1 MKTILYPEEKQWA
14 GLCARPK
21 ADTQAL
27 EDTCR
32 EIFEDIRENGDA
44 ALGKYTRRFDKADL
58 NAFAVSPEEFDW
70 AEQAVPTELK
80 AAIRVAK
87 GNIEAFHKL
96 QIPPEHRWENPAG
109 FVCWQAPR
117 PIERVG
123 IYVPG
128 GSAPLFS
135 TVLMLAVPAAIAGC
149 REVVM
154 CTPPSA
160 DGRVNPVVLWTAR
173 LCGVTRV
180 FKAGGI
186 QAIAALTFGTQSI
199 PAVYKIFGPGNG
211 YVMAAKQLAQ
221 RYGVAIDMPAG
232 PSEVLVIADG
242 SARAD
247 FVAADLLSQAEHGP
261 DSQVLLLTDRADF
274 PQAVEAEI
282 GKQLAALPR
291 KDIAEKALEN
301 SRIIVLENI
310 DQCMAFSNRY
320 APEHLI
326 LCVRDYEKRAEEVMN
341 AGSVFLGNY
350 SPESAGDYA
359 SGTNHTL
366 PTSAYAR
373 AYSGVNVDAF
383 VKKITYQEISA
394 GGLKALGPVIET
406 MAGAEQLAAHKNAVS
421 VRLKAL
427 EE

>member
-14 GLCARPK
+14 DLCARPK

-27 EDTCR
+27 EATCR
-32 EIFEDIRENGDA
+32 EIFEDIRANGDV
-44 ALGKYTRRFDKADL
+44 ALGKYTERFDKAALKDFEISE
-58 NAFAVSPEEFDW
+58 AEFIE
-70 AEQAVPTELK
+70 AERAVPQELK
-80 AAIRVAK
+80 EAIRAAK

-96 QIPPEHRWENPAG
+96 QIPQEHRWENPAG
-109 FVCWQAPR
+109 FVCRQAAR

-135 TVLMLAVPAAIAGC
+135 TVLMLAVPAMIAGC

-160 DGRVNPVVLWTAR
+160 NGRVNPVVLWTAR

-186 QAIAALTFGTQSI
+186 QAIAAMTFGTQSI

-232 PSEVLVIADG
+232 PSEVLVVADG

-261 DSQVLLLTDRADF
+261 DSQVLLLTDRKDF
-274 PQAVEAEI
+274 PQAVEIEI
-282 GKQLAALPR
+282 EKQMAALPR
-291 KDIAEKALEN
+291 KNIVEKALEN

-326 LCVRDYEKRAEEVMN
+326 LCVRNYGKRTEEVIN

-394 GGLKALGPVIET
+394 GGLKILGPVIET